1 MSGMSGMSGVMVG
14 GAKFQESV
22 IEWSKKST
30 NLYTF
35 VFAVLVAV
43 WALYAAKLPALARW
57 QLSSTAGRLLLLLLL
72 YIIYDL
78 CGWTVALIFTIAIAL
93 TWAARP
99 LFVPANFTVTEATSE
114 AISEGFANIKTTK
127 ASKEKWFVE
136 KVLHQNPK
144 KIVEDRIDTMA
155 VEEDSP
161 AVTGRTSK

>member
-1 MSGMSGMSGVMVG
+1 MTMVG

-22 IEWSKKST
+22 IEWTKKST

-35 VFAVLVAV
+35 VFSVLIAV

-72 YIIYDL
+72 YIVYDL
-78 CGWTVALIFTIAIAL
+78 CGWTIALIFTIAIAL

-99 LFVPANFTVTEATSE
+99 LFVPANVS
-114 AISEGFANIKTTK
+114 SEGFANMKKTK
-127 ASKEKWFVE
+127 ASEEKWFVE

-144 KIVEDRIDTMA
+144 EIVEDRVDTTA
-155 VEEDSP
+155 VDEDTP
-161 AVTGRTSK
+161 TVAGRTSK

>member
-1 MSGMSGMSGVMVG
+1 MVG

-30 NLYTF
+30 NLYTV
-35 VFAVLVAV
+35 VFTALIAV

-72 YIIYDL
+72 YIVYEL
-78 CGWTVALIFTIAIAL
+78 CGWTIALLFTIAIAL

-99 LFVPANFTVTEATSE
+99 LFIRQV
-114 AISEGFANIKTTK
+114 EGFNDVKSTEV
-127 ASKEKWFVE
+127 SSNLWFVE
-136 KVLHQNPK
+136 KTLHQNPK

-155 VEEDSP
+155 VDEDN
-161 AVTGRTSK
+161 V

>member
-1 MSGMSGMSGVMVG
+1 MG

-35 VFAVLVAV
+35 VFAVLIAV

-72 YIIYDL
+72 YIVYTL
-78 CGWTVALIFTIAIAL
+78 CGWTVALIFTIAVAL

-99 LFVPANFTVTEATSE
+99 LFVPAD
-114 AISEGFANIKTTK
+114 EGFANMKTTK
-127 ASKEKWFVE
+127 ASKTKWFVE
-136 KVLHQNPK
+136 KVLHQKPK
-144 KIVEDRIDTMA
+144 EIVEDRIDTMA
-155 VEEDSP
+155 VDSEEMTS
-161 AVTGRTSK
+161 TTRTSK

>member
-1 MSGMSGMSGVMVG
+1 MTMVG

-35 VFAVLVAV
+35 VFAVLIAV

-72 YIIYDL
+72 YIVYDM
-78 CGWTVALIFTIAIAL
+78 CGWTVALIFTIAVAL

-99 LFVPANFTVTEATSE
+99 LFVPAYVP
-114 AISEGFANIKTTK
+114 EGFANMKTTD
-127 ASKEKWFVE
+127 ASAQKWFVE

-161 AVTGRTSK
+161 TVTSRTSK

>member
-1 MSGMSGMSGVMVG
+1 MTMVG

-35 VFAVLVAV
+35 VFAVLIAV
-43 WALYAAKLPALARW
+43 WALYASKLPALARW

-78 CGWTVALIFTIAIAL
+78 CGWTVALIFTIAVAL

-99 LFVPANFTVTEATSE
+99 LFVPV
-114 AISEGFANIKTTK
+114 EGFANMKTTK

-136 KVLHQNPK
+136 KVLHQKPK
-144 KIVEDRIDTMA
+144 EIVEDRIDTMA

-161 AVTGRTSK
+161 TVAGRTSK

>member
-1 MSGMSGMSGVMVG
+1 MVG

-72 YIIYDL
+72 YIVYTL

-99 LFVPANFTVTEATSE
+99 LFVPSDAS
-114 AISEGFANIKTTK
+114 SKEGFANMKVTK
-127 ASKEKWFVE
+127 ASKDKWFVE
-136 KVLHQNPK
+136 KVLHQKPTE
-144 KIVEDRIDTMA
+144 IVEDRIDTMA
-155 VEEDSP
+155 VENVSP
-161 AVTGRTSK
+161 TATGRTSK

>member
-1 MSGMSGMSGVMVG
+1 MSGVMVG

-72 YIIYDL
+72 YIVYSL
-78 CGWTVALIFTIAIAL
+78 CGWTVSLIFTIAIAL

-99 LFVPANFTVTEATSE
+99 LFVPANDGSLDNSNET
-114 AISEGFANIKTTK
+114 EGFANMKVTK

-136 KVLHQNPK
+136 KVLHQKPK
-144 KIVEDRIDTMA
+144 EIVEDRIDTMA
-155 VEEDSP
+155 VENVSP
-161 AVTGRTSK
+161 TRTGRTSK

>member
-1 MSGMSGMSGVMVG
+1 MSGVMVG

-35 VFAVLVAV
+35 VFAVLIAV

-72 YIIYDL
+72 YIVYDL

-99 LFVPANFTVTEATSE
+99 LFVPVSLD
-114 AISEGFANIKTTK
+114 EGFANIKTTK

-136 KVLHQNPK
+136 KVLHQQPK
-144 KIVEDRIDTMA
+144 EIVEDRIDTMA
-155 VEEDSP
+155 VDEDTET
-161 AVTGRTSK
+161 VTGRTSK

>member
-1 MSGMSGMSGVMVG
+1 MSGVMVG
-14 GAKFQESV
+14 GAKFQETV

-35 VFAVLVAV
+35 VFAVLIAV

-72 YIIYDL
+72 YIVYSL

-99 LFVPANFTVTEATSE
+99 LFVPADFT
-114 AISEGFANIKTTK
+114 SEGFANMKVTK
-127 ASKEKWFVE
+127 ASKDKWFVE
-136 KVLHQNPK
+136 KVLHQKPTE
-144 KIVEDRIDTMA
+144 IVEDRIDTMA
-155 VEEDSP
+155 VENDSSS
-161 AVTGRTSK
+161 VSGRTSK

>member
-1 MSGMSGMSGVMVG
+1 MTMVG

-35 VFAVLVAV
+35 VFAVLIAV

-72 YIIYDL
+72 YIVYDM
-78 CGWTVALIFTIAIAL
+78 CGWTVALIFTIAVAL

-99 LFVPANFTVTEATSE
+99 LFVPAD
-114 AISEGFANIKTTK
+114 EGFANMKTTD
-127 ASKEKWFVE
+127 ASAQKWFVE

-144 KIVEDRIDTMA
+144 KIVEDRIDTIA

-161 AVTGRTSK
+161 TVTSRTSK

>member
-1 MSGMSGMSGVMVG
+1 MVG

-35 VFAVLVAV
+35 VFAVLIAV

-72 YIIYDL
+72 YIVYSL

-99 LFVPANFTVTEATSE
+99 LFVPANFT
-114 AISEGFANIKTTK
+114 SEGFANMKVTK
-127 ASKEKWFVE
+127 ASKDKWFVE
-136 KVLHQNPK
+136 KVLHQKPK
-144 KIVEDRIDTMA
+144 EIVEDRIDTMA
-155 VEEDSP
+155 VENDT
-161 AVTGRTSK
+161 AKVAGRTSK

>member
-1 MSGMSGMSGVMVG
+1 MSGVMVG

-35 VFAVLVAV
+35 VFAVLIAV

-72 YIIYDL
+72 YIVYSL

-99 LFVPANFTVTEATSE
+99 LFVPANFT
-114 AISEGFANIKTTK
+114 SEGFANMKVTK
-127 ASKEKWFVE
+127 ASKDKWFVE
-136 KVLHQNPK
+136 KVLHQKPK
-144 KIVEDRIDTMA
+144 EIVEDRIDTMA
-155 VEEDSP
+155 VENDT
-161 AVTGRTSK
+161 AKVAGRTSK

>member
-1 MSGMSGMSGVMVG
+1 MVG

-72 YIIYDL
+72 YIVYTL
-78 CGWTVALIFTIAIAL
+78 CGWTVALIFTISIAL

-99 LFVPANFTVTEATSE
+99 LFVPSDAS
-114 AISEGFANIKTTK
+114 SKEGFANMKVTK

-136 KVLHQNPK
+136 KVLHQKPK
-144 KIVEDRIDTMA
+144 EIVEDRIDTMA
-155 VEEDSP
+155 VENDT
-161 AVTGRTSK
+161 AKVAGRTSK

>member
-1 MSGMSGMSGVMVG
+1 MTMVG

-35 VFAVLVAV
+35 VFAVLIAV
-43 WALYAAKLPALARW
+43 WALYASKLPALARW

-72 YIIYDL
+72 YMVYEL

-99 LFVPANFTVTEATSE
+99 LFVPVD
-114 AISEGFANIKTTK
+114 EGFANMKTTK
-127 ASKEKWFVE
+127 ASNHKWFVE
-136 KVLHQNPK
+136 KVLHQKPK
-144 KIVEDRIDTMA
+144 EIVEDRIDTMA
-155 VEEDSP
+155 VDGDTANS
-161 AVTGRTSK
+161 TRTSK